1 MRFSGYYI
9 IILVVSTA
17 VFASCTKVSQRNFM
31 CECNIKDANNK
42 TTTKEYGV
50 YESSKINAL
59 PLCRD
64 IENRLEQDNIERGI
78 KETISCN
85 IK

>member
-1 MRFSGYYI
+1 MRISYNIYI
-9 IILVVSTA
+9 A
-17 VFASCTKVSQRNFM
+17 VLLCMLFASSCTKVSQRSFM
-31 CECNIKDANNK
+31 CECTIKDADNN
-42 TTTKEYGV
+42 TTTREYGV

-64 IENRLEQDNIERGI
+64 IENRLETQNRKEGIE
-78 KETISCN
+78 EMISCN